1 MAQISINL
9 RMRLVE
15 VYRSKRSGTYS
26 ATAALFGVSEATVG
40 RILRRFRQTGDV
52 RCRRHGGHHPRRI
65 DLQWLSQ
72 DLVANPARRLIDRVE
87 AWERQSGKR
96 VSVATMWLAARDCG
110 WTLKKKRRSL
120 SIPTP
125 ETSGVVESVCSSER

>member
-1 MAQISINL
+1 MAEISSHL
-9 RMRLVE
+9 RRRLVE

-26 ATAALFGVSEATVG
+26 ATAALFGVSAATVG

-52 RCRRHGGHHPRRI
+52 RCKRRGAHHQRRI

-72 DLVANPARRLIDRVE
+72 DLAANPARRLIDRVE

-96 VSVATMWLAARDCG
+96 VSIATMSLAARDCG
-110 WTLKKKRRSL
+110 WTLEKKRRSR
-120 SIPTP
+120 SSATR
-125 ETSGVVESVCSSER
+125 SER